1 MSERVFEGLDGQVRE
16 RTKTMLMYFIVFA
29 VTMLFAGF
37 TSAYI
42 VSNMGQFWV
51 HIPAPDMFWVSNAL
65 IALSSATLWWA
76 TRAVKAGQTNQGIVG
91 LALTLVLG
99 IGITVTQAE
108 GWKGLAS

>member
-42 VSNMGQFWV
+42 VSNMGQFGCTS
-51 HIPAPDMFWVSNAL
+51 PRRTCF
-65 IALSSATLWWA
+65 
-76 TRAVKAGQTNQGIVG
+76 G
-91 LALTLVLG
+91 
-99 IGITVTQAE
+99 
-108 GWKGLAS
+108 

>member
-42 VSNMGQFWV
+42 CLLYTSD
-51 HIPAPDMFWVSNAL
+51 AAD
-65 IALSSATLWWA
+65 
-76 TRAVKAGQTNQGIVG
+76 
-91 LALTLVLG
+91 
-99 IGITVTQAE
+99 E
-108 GWKGLAS
+108 